1 MFERFSKIEYDFI
14 NEDGTF
20 TREMQDIF
28 RRVSLTEETMKNGSN
43 FKIYTINDG
52 DTPERIS
59 FEAYDDSSFW
69 WVILLVNN
77 ILDKENEWPK
87 SVTDLNRMFDDF
99 LDGHSY
105 HIMETLDI
113 RKDDIVVKRDVGV
126 EGSIDINTYGVI
138 DSYDSFLHKFEVK
151 NQKAS
156 DTKLANNDEF
166 YIYRKDIEDDYV
178 KIDGFGYT
186 ACARQ
191 SVGSTGCAIVGYECA
206 AEHGRNVC
214 GTGPYCATA
223 GSTFGII
230 RRRDSIKSGVN
241 QFEFNGEQLN
251 PYSVPNGEGA
261 SGDFYLSVGQNL
273 CGYTSCILY
282 RHITDPEN
290 MPTYIKTISKGANI
304 IRGNDDRRVI
314 KIVKPSVL
322 REIVKEFNNLIT
334 GAVPPGTTKYITVNG

>member
-1 MFERFSKIEYDFI
+1 MFERFPKIEYDFI

-28 RRVSLTEETMKNGSN
+28 RRVSLTEETMKNGAN
-43 FKIYTINDG
+43 YKTYVINDG

-59 FEAYDDSSFW
+59 FEAYDDASFW

-77 ILDKENEWPK
+77 ILDVQNEWPK
-87 SVTDLNRMFDDF
+87 SVTDLTRLFDDF
-99 LDGHSY
+99 LDGNSY
-105 HIMETLDI
+105 YTMETLDI
-113 RKDDIVVKRDVGV
+113 QKDDIVVKRDVTL

-156 DTKLANNDEF
+156 DTKLDENEEF
-166 YIYRKDIEDDYV
+166 YIYRKDIEDNYV

-191 SVGSTGCAIVGYECA
+191 SVGSTGCAQILGPTAGYEDIP
-206 AEHGRNVC
+206 N
-214 GTGPYCATA
+214 GPQCATA

-282 RHITDPEN
+282 KYITKETI
-290 MPTYIKTISKGANI
+290 PTYIKTVSKGANL
-304 IRGNDDRRVI
+304 IRGNDDRRKI
-314 KIVKPSVL
+314 KLVKPSVL
-322 REIVKEFNNLIT
+322 REIVKEFNNLIN
-334 GAVPPGTTKYITVNG
+334 GAVPPGTTKYITLNG

>member
-1 MFERFSKIEYDFI
+1 MFERFKKIEYDFI
-14 NEDGTF
+14 QEDGTF

-43 FKIYTINDG
+43 YKTYVINDG

-59 FEAYDDSSFW
+59 FEAYDDASFW

-77 ILDKENEWPK
+77 ILDVQNEWPK

-99 LDGHSY
+99 
-105 HIMETLDI
+105 
-113 RKDDIVVKRDVGV
+113 VVKRDVTL

-166 YIYRKDIEDDYV
+166 YIYRKDIEDNYV

-282 RHITDPEN
+282 KYITNETI
-290 MPTYIKTISKGANI
+290 PTYIKTVSKGADL
-304 IRGNDDRRVI
+304 IRGNDDRRKI
-314 KIVKPSVL
+314 KLVKPSVL
-322 REIVKEFNNLIT
+322 REIVKEFNNLIN
-334 GAVPPGTTKYITVNG
+334 GAVPPGTTKYITLNG